1 MQKKRAFWF
10 TQKAPC
16 GEWDLNPHDVAT
28 TGTWS
33 LRVCLF
39 RHLRVFVS
47 AALATHSRY
56 NTLSFSNCQH
66 LFWIFLKKYFLR
78 IFLTF
83 LKFSVDNIKNRCY
96 NSSCSCGSVGTGRR
110 ARLRILW
117 ALRSCGFKSHLP
129 HNWWNVESLILSEF
143 STFFLL
149 WKTDDSGVTLCYTK
163 VFNVFICV

>member
-129 HNWWNVESLILSEF
+129 HERTPVTSGV
-143 STFFLL
+143 FLL
-149 WKTDDSGVTLCYTK
+149 YRKLLLRSTLEWKMPSGRRAY
-163 VFNVFICV
+163 